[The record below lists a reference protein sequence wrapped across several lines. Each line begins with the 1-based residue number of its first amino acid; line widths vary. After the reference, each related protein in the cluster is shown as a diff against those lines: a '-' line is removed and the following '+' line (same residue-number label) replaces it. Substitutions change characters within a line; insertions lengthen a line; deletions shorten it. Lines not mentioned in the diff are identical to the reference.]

1 MTDLTFAMLDGRKE
15 KNKQTNRE
23 TKFSRILFFRRSQML
38 LQTNILCSK
47 WTPWFGAEMS
57 NIMKENDERYLSLTC
72 WTSLEA
78 TLSVCFADFFNFLGT
93 TSSSSVET
101 TSKYNS
107 SAIIFKFYLRQSGLM
122 VSVLNPEWSRWLCL
136 LWQANA

>member
-1 MTDLTFAMLDGRKE
+1 MLDGRKE
-15 KNKQTNRE
+15 KKQTKKQRNKIKLDIFIR
-23 TKFSRILFFRRSQML
+23 SRML
-38 LQTNILCSK
+38 LLSNILCSK

-78 TLSVCFADFFNFLGT
+78 TLSVCFADFFNLLGT
-93 TSSSSVET
+93 TSFSSVENA
-101 TSKYNS
+101 SKYNS

-122 VSVLNPEWSRWLCL
+122 VSVLNPEWSRWLCFL
-136 LWQANA
+136 

>member
-1 MTDLTFAMLDGRKE
+1 MTDLTFPMLDGRRK
-15 KNKQTNRE
+15 KQTNKQRN
-23 TKFSRILFFRRSQML
+23 KIWHDIFIRSQML
-38 LQTNILCSK
+38 LQSNILCSK
-47 WTPWFGAEMS
+47 WTPWFGTEMS
-57 NIMKENDERYLSLTC
+57 NIMKENDGWYLSLTC

-78 TLSVCFADFFNFLGT
+78 TMSVCFADFFNLLGT

-122 VSVLNPEWSRWLCL
+122 VSVLNPEWSRWLCFL
-136 LWQANA
+136 